1 MCELHTH
8 APLPCREDSDG
19 VCTYGDVDEL
29 WAQYWRDRTLLVV
42 GQLQFLNRHIL
53 REGGVNLDLV
63 ANLASVEF
71 AETPES
77 VTECSVCL
85 DEFQTGDRLTAL
97 PCGHHFHPHCIRR
110 ALRGSSRCPYCR
122 FQVPRGFAHINDYSE
137 DENGPPDTGDESDD
151 ELVLAFTGE

>member
-1 MCELHTH
+1 MTFSCLQEILIVYLRS
-8 APLPCREDSDG
+8 PYIMDLC
-19 VCTYGDVDEL
+19 VCMEC
-29 WAQYWRDRTLLVV
+29 A
-42 GQLQFLNRHIL
+42 FLFQL